1 MYTCNKIITH
11 PLFNNAGAI
20 SIRVFNRKLQ
30 FSQEYVLYTSTEW
43 DVRWLKRKMT
53 QSRANNLS
61 RLFFFFFSWWHCSR
75 QMIFRTL
82 TANDGI
88 KKQFSILNN
97 VDEALHSSH
106 SFQRN
111 DTLKKRRAVTNDWRW
126 NETHWETEMAIAN
139 GSPLI
144 YSLYT
149 GESRFSFSLILLKMI
164 GKYYSPLARQHRQM
178 ASSSDDAKSTRVW
191 RCCGPDSGS
200 AERSTRPIYI
210 MLYLV

>member
-1 MYTCNKIITH
+1 M
-11 PLFNNAGAI
+11 
-20 SIRVFNRKLQ
+20 REQ
-30 FSQEYVLYTSTEW
+30 FQSEFSTENCNS
-43 DVRWLKRKMT
+43 VRNM
-53 QSRANNLS
+53 SS
-61 RLFFFFFSWWHCSR
+61 IHRLNETFVGSNVKWHNQEQIICLDYSFFFFSWWHCSR

>member
-1 MYTCNKIITH
+1 MREQFQSEFSIENHNSVRNMSSIHRLNKTLAQIIC
-11 PLFNNAGAI
+11 LDY
-20 SIRVFNRKLQ
+20 S
-30 FSQEYVLYTSTEW
+30 FS
-43 DVRWLKRKMT
+43 
-53 QSRANNLS
+53 
-61 RLFFFFFSWWHCSR
+61 FSLVDTCSR

-82 TANDGI
+82 TAANDGM
-88 KKQFSILNN
+88 KRQFSISNN

-106 SFQRN
+106 SFRRN
-111 DTLKKRRAVTNDWRW
+111 DTVKKRRAVTNDCRW

-149 GESRFSFSLILLKMI
+149 GESRISFSLILQKMI